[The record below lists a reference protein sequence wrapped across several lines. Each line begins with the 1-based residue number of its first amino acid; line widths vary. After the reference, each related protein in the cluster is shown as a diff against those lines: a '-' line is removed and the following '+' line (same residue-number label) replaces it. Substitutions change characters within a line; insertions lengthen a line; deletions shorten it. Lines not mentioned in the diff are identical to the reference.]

1 MNTSTDPQEVE
12 DVADEPTRSV
22 GSPLG
27 GPLDVAGGAP
37 PALPSA
43 SEGDRYI
50 KEVLDPLSLSVYEGL
65 LVDPDAKVRR
75 QAAADV
81 QELVGRKGKVGPN
94 VGGITLNLAP
104 EKMKS
109 LVGGL
114 AKVLVGRKEDVIDV

>member
-1 MNTSTDPQEVE
+1 MAPAPTGGVVLPVDVVGRDPGGRLPEATP
-12 DVADEPTRSV
+12 AD
-22 GSPLG
+22 
-27 GPLDVAGGAP
+27 
-37 PALPSA
+37 
-43 SEGDRYI
+43 GDRYVAEI
-50 KEVLDPLSLSVYEGL
+50 LDPLSLQTYQAL
-65 LVDPDAKVRR
+65 LFDPDAKVRR

-81 QELVGRKGKVGPN
+81 QELVGRKGKQGAN